1 MNKFQ
6 IYKSE
11 QFGTIRMDVNENG
24 VNKLRELLKD

>member
-1 MNKFQ
+1 MNKLQ

-11 QFGTIRMDVNENG
+11 QFGAIRMDVDENG

>member
-1 MNKFQ
+1 MSKLQ

-11 QFGTIRMDVNENG
+11 QFGTIRMGVDENG